1 MAFPFNKVFI
11 IYVLCLRF
19 QLNCLAKLKKKKLE
33 KGCHISKFCSFKAD
47 EGKTTNQNKWLIN
60 WLGKYNNWTNFQISK
75 VEYIYYFPLTGVIVW
90 FCYFKIVL
98 KLER

>member
-11 IYVLCLRF
+11 IYVLVSPF
-19 QLNCLAKLKKKKLE
+19 PIKLSSQIKKKKLE
-33 KGCHISKFCSFKAD
+33 KRCHISKFCSFNAD

-60 WLGKYNNWTNFQISK
+60 WLGKYNNLTNFHISK

-90 FCYFKIVL
+90 FCNFKIVL